1 MQNEKTTGE
10 IEHNI
15 PGGELVIV
23 LVLMLV
29 IESKVRNQRSEATA
43 AQLTMKIRDEKQW
56 RETTPLGFDRSLSNL
71 PASVPK
77 AHISS

>member
-23 LVLMLV
+23 LV
-29 IESKVRNQRSEATA
+29 IESKVRNQRSEVRNPRRKIDHAVNPKLVMARSYDA
-43 AQLTMKIRDEKQW
+43 ALQHTSRLR
-56 RETTPLGFDRSLSNL
+56 
-71 PASVPK
+71 
-77 AHISS
+77 

>member
-15 PGGELVIV
+15 PGGELV

-29 IESKVRNQRSEATA
+29 IESKVRGERSEIHDV
-43 AQLTMKIRDEKQW
+43 KSI
-56 RETTPLGFDRSLSNL
+56 TP
-71 PASVPK
+71 
-77 AHISS
+77 

>member
-15 PGGELVIV
+15 PGGELV

-29 IESKVRNQRSEATA
+29 IELKIRNQRSEIG
-43 AQLTMKIRDEKQW
+43 AQNS
-56 RETTPLGFDRSLSNL
+56 TT
-71 PASVPK
+71 
-77 AHISS
+77 